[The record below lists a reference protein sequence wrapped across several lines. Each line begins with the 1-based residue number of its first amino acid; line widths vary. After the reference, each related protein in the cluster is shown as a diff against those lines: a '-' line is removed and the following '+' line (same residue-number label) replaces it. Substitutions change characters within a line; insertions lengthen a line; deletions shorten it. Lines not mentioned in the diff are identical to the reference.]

1 MHVQRVGRWREEE
14 TRTRTSSRRVMMGT
28 VPSSNGSSSNLGVL
42 EVSEEVITKA
52 GPVNVPKVV
61 LELKVTTVTT
71 KR

>member
-1 MHVQRVGRWREEE
+1 
-14 TRTRTSSRRVMMGT
+14 MGP